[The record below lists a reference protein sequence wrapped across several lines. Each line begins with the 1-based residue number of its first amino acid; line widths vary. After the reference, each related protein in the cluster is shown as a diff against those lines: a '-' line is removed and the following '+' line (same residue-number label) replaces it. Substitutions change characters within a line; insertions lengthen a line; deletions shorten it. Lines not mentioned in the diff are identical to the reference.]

1 MDEVLSNIR
10 DWHTTFGSA
19 LITKWNMGEE
29 FALITRHHHDRAYF
43 EDPDVDA
50 DLAKKLH
57 VVNLASQFTLYMGLN
72 YYKRPPASF
81 SVQESYEF
89 LGMAAEAKDSEKMG
103 SANARNGRRKP
114 RWTGIT

>member
-19 LITKWNMGEE
+19 LITKWNMGED
-29 FALITRHHHDRAYF
+29 FSLITRYHHDRAYF
-43 EDPDVDA
+43 ESPDVDGE
-50 DLAKKLH
+50 LAKKLH
-57 VVNLASQFTLYMGLN
+57 VVNLASQFTLYIGLS

-89 LGMAAEAKDSEKMG
+89 LSLSAEAKDTVRQEAQKI
-103 SANARNGRRKP
+103 ANEIQHGE
-114 RWTGIT
+114 